1 MDTRKRVAIVAVEDP
16 ELTKARLAASRAT
29 ALVELVAPPE
39 FAASLGESAS
49 WTDPRQCDRVAGGFW
64 YSAGSAAFAA
74 LLKLEVEEVRFVA
87 KGGVGHIATTEA
99 RLGAWPNPPEIVI
112 ELQPGDELPARL
124 ANAGA
129 GTEPRL
135 SEEAARLSLRDANRV
150 EGPPEVRAA
159 LERRGWTLAQERGP
173 VTSGAARVCAVV
185 TCYNLS
191 AFLAECL
198 DSLARQTHPVDVIVV
213 DDGSRPQE
221 AERIAQIVDG
231 RPRTTLLR
239 QTNGG
244 VSAARNAGIN
254 AADHEFVLIVDADN
268 VLRPHLVERM
278 VRALR
283 VRRDAS
289 WVTCSFAMFQDGS
302 REFRGV
308 FGPLEG
314 PPAALLV
321 ENIAGDACALHRRE
335 KLLEVGGFLAPRG
348 ITDDW
353 DLNLTYLE
361 RGHALATVPE
371 ILFDY
376 RVRGDSMSRT
386 MDHFAQSHLLA
397 SRHRELLARHLDEA
411 IALAAACRHQD
422 AANARREGAES
433 VAPEVDRLN
442 RLLQARD
449 AELRAQAHQLNT
461 LTDAA
466 RQGESEIAALRRD
479 LEQQRARAEAL
490 ELSFAGAQARGDRQA
505 QEAQLLR
512 DELQERADHDAT
524 AREGLLEELNRALRA
539 EAAMR
544 GQVSQALEESAKAR
558 RWAADL
564 VGRLESTRS

>member
-1 MDTRKRVAIVAVEDP
+1 
-16 ELTKARLAASRAT
+16 
-29 ALVELVAPPE
+29 
-39 FAASLGESAS
+39 
-49 WTDPRQCDRVAGGFW
+49 
-64 YSAGSAAFAA
+64 
-74 LLKLEVEEVRFVA
+74 
-87 KGGVGHIATTEA
+87 
-99 RLGAWPNPPEIVI
+99 
-112 ELQPGDELPARL
+112 
-124 ANAGA
+124 
-129 GTEPRL
+129 
-135 SEEAARLSLRDANRV
+135 
-150 EGPPEVRAA
+150 
-159 LERRGWTLAQERGP
+159 
-173 VTSGAARVCAVV
+173 
-185 TCYNLS
+185 
-191 AFLAECL
+191 
-198 DSLARQTHPVDVIVV
+198 
-213 DDGSRPQE
+213 
-221 AERIAQIVDG
+221 
-231 RPRTTLLR
+231 
-239 QTNGG
+239 
-244 VSAARNAGIN
+244 
-254 AADHEFVLIVDADN
+254 
-268 VLRPHLVERM
+268 
-278 VRALR
+278 
-283 VRRDAS
+283 
-289 WVTCSFAMFQDGS
+289 
-302 REFRGV
+302 
-308 FGPLEG
+308 
-314 PPAALLV
+314 
-321 ENIAGDACALHRRE
+321 
-335 KLLEVGGFLAPRG
+335 G

-371 ILFDY
+371 FLFAY

-422 AANARREGAES
+422 AANAGREGAES